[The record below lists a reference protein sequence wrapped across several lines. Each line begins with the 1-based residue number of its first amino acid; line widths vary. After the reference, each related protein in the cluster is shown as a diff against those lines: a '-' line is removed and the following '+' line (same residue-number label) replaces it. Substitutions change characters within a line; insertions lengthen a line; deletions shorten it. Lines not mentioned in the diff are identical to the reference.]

1 MASSISPS
9 FSSLLP
15 PSSNPK
21 SSPSSLPHLHA
32 RFPRLPLRKLTVSM
46 SKPPSADIGEKLSK
60 SIEEAQEVCAAEGAS
75 KECAAAW
82 DEVEELSSTVAD
94 QRIAAKSATKDPL
107 EQYCK
112 DEPQADECRVYED

>member
-1 MASSISPS
+1 
-9 FSSLLP
+9 
-15 PSSNPK
+15 
-21 SSPSSLPHLHA
+21 
-32 RFPRLPLRKLTVSM
+32 M
-46 SKPPSADIGEKLSK
+46 SKPPSADIGDTLSK

-82 DEVEELSSTVAD
+82 DQVEELSSTVAD
-94 QRIAAKSATKDPL
+94 QRNAAKGAKDPL